1 MAIPFFD
8 LTQQYG
14 ALQSQ
19 LEEALRAVVRSQQF
33 TLGESVERLEAELA
47 EYVGVEHA
55 VGCASGTDALLLPL
69 RAWTMGSGGQKA
81 WHSCATHEVVV
92 PAFTFFATA
101 GAVWNAGLR
110 PVFCDVDPE
119 TFNVTRETVEAAWTE
134 RTRGVIPV
142 HLFGQMA
149 PVQEVGKLVRAR
161 GGFLLEDAPQAIGA
175 AQCRTDSSV
184 GSTGGGEANAKGDG
198 WLPHG
203 EPSTSDGVKA
213 GAVGDAGAFSFYPT
227 KNLGGFGEGGF
238 ISTNDSKLA
247 DQLRRLRVHG
257 AGAKRFHHGMV
268 GTNSRL
274 DALQATVLSVKL
286 PHLESWHLAR
296 RRNAECYGALL
307 EDVAEV
313 ITPTTAPGN
322 SHVYNQY
329 TIRARRRDELRDHL
343 SKEGVGSAVYYPVPL
358 HLQTCFA
365 ELGYQE
371 GRLPVSESLCREVLS
386 LPIFPE
392 LGIDR
397 VEAVAEA
404 VRGFYR

>member
-8 LTQQYG
+8 STQQYG
-14 ALQSQ
+14 ALLSQ
-19 LEEALRAVVRSQQF
+19 LDEALRAVVRSQQF
-33 TLGESVERLEAELA
+33 ILGKSVERLERELA
-47 EYVGVEHA
+47 EYVDVEHA

-81 WHSCATHEVVV
+81 LQSGATHEVVV

-149 PVQEVGKLVRAR
+149 PVQEVAKLVRAR
-161 GGFLLEDAPQAIGA
+161 GGFLLEDAAQAIGA
-175 AQCRTDSSV
+175 AQCRTDTSV
-184 GSTGGGEANAKGDG
+184 GSKSEVNPKADG
-198 WLPHG
+198 WRAEG
-203 EPSTSDGVKA
+203 EPSTSDWVKA

-227 KNLGGFGEGGF
+227 KNLGGFGDGGF
-238 ISTNDSKLA
+238 ISTNDSRLA

-322 SHVYNQY
+322 SHVYSQY

-343 SKEGVGSAVYYPVPL
+343 TKEGVGSAVYYPVPL

-365 ELGYQE
+365 ELGYRE

-386 LPIFPE
+386 LPVFPE

>member
-14 ALQSQ
+14 ALESE
-19 LEEALRAVVRSQQF
+19 LEEALRAVVRSQEF
-33 TLGESVERLEAELA
+33 TLGEPVEKLEAELA

-69 RAWTMGSGGQKA
+69 RAWTMGSDGQKTLQSRA
-81 WHSCATHEVVV
+81 NHEVVV

-110 PVFCDVDPE
+110 PVFCDVDPG

-149 PVQEVGKLVRAR
+149 PVREVGKLVRAR

-175 AQCRTDSSV
+175 AQCRTAASV
-184 GSTGGGEANAKGDG
+184 GSTGGGDANAKGDG
-198 WLPHG
+198 WLPEG
-203 EPSTSDGVKA
+203 EPWTSDWVKA
-213 GAVGDAGAFSFYPT
+213 GAWGDAGAFSFYPT

-238 ISTNDSKLA
+238 ISTNDSTLA

-257 AGAKRFHHGMV
+257 AGGKRFRHEIV

-274 DALQATVLSVKL
+274 DALQAAVLSAKL

-322 SHVYNQY
+322 THVYNQY

-343 SKEGVGSAVYYPVPL
+343 TKEGVGNAVYYPVPL
-358 HLQTCFA
+358 HLQTCFT

-371 GRLPVSESLCREVLS
+371 GRLPFSESLCREVLS